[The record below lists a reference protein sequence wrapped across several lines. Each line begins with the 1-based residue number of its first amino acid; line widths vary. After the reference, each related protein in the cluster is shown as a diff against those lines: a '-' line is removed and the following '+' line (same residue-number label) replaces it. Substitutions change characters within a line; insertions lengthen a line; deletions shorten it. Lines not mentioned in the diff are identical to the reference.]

1 MNVFIFAI
9 GGTGARVLRSLTFAL
24 ASGIDNIPDGTNII
38 PLIIDYDKD
47 NGDKVRTIKNLD
59 NYLAIR
65 QDAYNGVTLEG
76 DERNFF
82 HPRICHLS
90 DVATI
95 AGRPDINVNPSF
107 EFKFGLNDSTVAGT
121 FASNI
126 GYAEMIGQTSL
137 TRDLLSSLYNDE
149 PEDFPSG
156 SHPFTELNLDLGL
169 GFKGNPNIG
178 SIVFDNIRND
188 VEFRRFLNTFDP
200 AQDRIFII
208 ASIFG
213 GTGSSGFPRIVD
225 AVRYSGIHGFDN
237 ATMGA
242 CVVMPYFKV
251 NTPAG
256 GAINSNIFNSKEKA
270 ALSYYAQ
277 PDANGQ
283 SLYNKLTSTYF
294 VGDDNPTTLP
304 YSEGSTGQV
313 NDAHVVE
320 FIAALSVLDFICQ
333 TPQQIATNRFRE
345 FGMESMPEGTEKINF
360 SHFDQATFDNYLQYL
375 VAEAIS
381 FKYYKDYV
389 LTGKIPPKTSYYK
402 TLNIAGKRSD
412 VMYAKLKEFIDDFE
426 LWLDEMA
433 VQNDGLKPFR
443 HKPRDPN
450 SQEPVSDDLIDYFEG
465 WNGCKS
471 GTFNHNGTTFK
482 DFTAFCD
489 VIFKRIQNAWPNEEQ
504 VFLRTLYDASAEV
517 FNLYTPNK

>member
-9 GGTGARVLRSLTFAL
+9 GGTGARVLRSLTFCL
-24 ASGIDNIPDGTNII
+24 ASGIETIPDGTNII

-47 NGDKVRTIKNLD
+47 NGDKVRTIKNLET
-59 NYLAIR
+59 YLTIR
-65 QDAYNGVTLEG
+65 QDAYDGVTLEG
-76 DERNFF
+76 NERNFF

-95 AGRPDINVNPSF
+95 PGRQDINVKPSF
-107 EFKFGLNDSTVAGT
+107 EFKFGLDQMTAAGT

-126 GYAEMIGQTSL
+126 GYAGMIGDTSL

-149 PEDFPSG
+149 PEDFPPG
-156 SHPFTELNLDLGL
+156 THPYTELNLDLGL

-178 SIVFDNIRND
+178 SIVFDNIRED
-188 VEFRRFLNTFDP
+188 DEFKRFLNTFDP
-200 AQDRIFII
+200 TQDRIFII

-225 AVRYSGIHGFDN
+225 AVRYSGINGFN
-237 ATMGA
+237 TATMGA

-251 NTPAG
+251 NTPTG

-277 PDANGQ
+277 ADANGS
-283 SLYNKLTSTYF
+283 SLYDKLTSTYF

-304 YSEGSTGQV
+304 YSEGSASQV
-313 NDAHVVE
+313 NDAHIVE
-320 FIAALSVLDFICQ
+320 FVAALSTLDFICK
-333 TPQQIATNRFRE
+333 TPQQIAANRFRE
-345 FGMESMPEGTEKINF
+345 FGLASMPEGTEKINF
-360 SHFDQATFDNYLQYL
+360 SHFDNSTFENYLQFL
-375 VAEAIS
+375 VSQAIS

-389 LTGKIPPKTSYYK
+389 LPGIIPSRTTYYK
-402 TLNIAGKRSD
+402 TLNIAGKRNA
-412 VMYAKLKEFIDDFE
+412 VMYSNLKKFIDDFD
-426 LWLDEMA
+426 LWLDELS

-450 SQEPVSDDLIDYFEG
+450 SQEPVSTDLIDYFEG
-465 WNGCKS
+465 WLGRNS
-471 GTFNHNGTTFK
+471 GFFDHNGTTFM
-482 DFTAFCD
+482 DFTAFCN
-489 VIFKRIQNAWPNEEQ
+489 VKFQSIQNAWPNEEQ
-504 VFLRTLYDASAEV
+504 VFLRVLYDASAEV